1 MPIESRLVDL
11 ETRIAYQDET
21 LEQLNGVVIKHQQ
34 EIEEMRSLIL
44 RLTKNLKQLQEGV
57 ADPSDEPPPPHY

>member
-1 MPIESRLVDL
+1 MPTESRLVDL

-44 RLTKNLKQLQEGV
+44 RLTKNLKQLQEV
-57 ADPSDEPPPPHY
+57 IADPTDEPPPPHY